1 MRAAADVLLR
11 PLSFP
16 EFAMVVFDND
26 RDLLRLAGAFE
37 EIRDLTGVG
46 RS

>member
-1 MRAAADVLLR
+1 
-11 PLSFP
+11 
-16 EFAMVVFDND
+16 MVVFDND